1 MMMKS
6 SDKGTNYANVFD
18 FGNHPNDDNITLQLF
33 ENNINNHFSI
43 FMIENNIKQHL
54 CYVIYN

>member
-18 FGNHPNDDNITLQLF
+18 FGNQPNHDNITLQLF
-33 ENNINNHFSI
+33 EIILIIILVF
-43 FMIENNIKQHL
+43 FMTENNIKQHL